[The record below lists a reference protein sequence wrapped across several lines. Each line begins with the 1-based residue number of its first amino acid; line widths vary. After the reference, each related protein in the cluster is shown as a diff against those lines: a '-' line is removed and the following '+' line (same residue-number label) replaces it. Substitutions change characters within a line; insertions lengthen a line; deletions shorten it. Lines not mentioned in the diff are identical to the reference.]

1 MIFET
6 TKRNIGILL
15 RLTLTFIWL
24 QVQLKLTVM
33 LADLKIRPFSSNY
46 KTFFNRSKNI

>member
-1 MIFET
+1 MILET

-15 RLTLTFIWL
+15 RLTRSFIWL
-24 QVQLKLTVM
+24 QVQSKLTLM

-46 KTFFNRSKNI
+46 KTVFNRSKNI